1 MTPDSQ
7 PRILLV
13 DDNPEIHLD
22 YRKILVSG
30 QSRIEPS
37 AESPL
42 RLSRPPAKPIIFEV
56 DSAYQGREALEKVL
70 QSLTDERPYSMAFVD
85 MHMPPGWDG
94 LETIEHLWHADPE
107 LQIVICTA
115 CDFSWG
121 KMRARLGV
129 NDNLLIL
136 KKPFDNIEVIQL
148 AHSMTR
154 KWFVTK
160 QAGAHLELLDRMV
173 SDRTRDLQKTNA
185 ELRRTEERFSTA
197 FMASP
202 VPLAI
207 QTLSDDRFI
216 DVNDAFLVLTG
227 FKREELVGRTPVEAR
242 MCIDYD
248 SSALQALRAGRQI
261 HNSEARVSTKRW
273 RSPVGARLDRAHGHR
288 R

>member
-115 CDFSWG
+115 CDFCS
-121 KMRARLGV
+121 L
-129 NDNLLIL
+129 
-136 KKPFDNIEVIQL
+136 
-148 AHSMTR
+148 
-154 KWFVTK
+154 
-160 QAGAHLELLDRMV
+160 
-173 SDRTRDLQKTNA
+173 
-185 ELRRTEERFSTA
+185 
-197 FMASP
+197 
-202 VPLAI
+202 
-207 QTLSDDRFI
+207 
-216 DVNDAFLVLTG
+216 
-227 FKREELVGRTPVEAR
+227 
-242 MCIDYD
+242 
-248 SSALQALRAGRQI
+248 
-261 HNSEARVSTKRW
+261 
-273 RSPVGARLDRAHGHR
+273 
-288 R
+288 